1 MVKATDFLT
10 VRLFADDTSLTE
22 TGKDLDVMIQRI
34 NSEVPPIYEWLY
46 SNKLTLNFSKK
57 KYLVFPEI
65 NNYNLYPP
73 LKLADQYIEYSY
85 TVEYLGLGIY
95 CFLLWHV

>member
-46 SNKLTLNFSKK
+46 LNKLTLNFSKK
-57 KYLVFPEI
+57 KYLVFP
-65 NNYNLYPP
+65 PRQ
-73 LKLADQYIEYSY
+73 K
-85 TVEYLGLGIY
+85 
-95 CFLLWHV
+95 

>member
-10 VRLFADDTSLTE
+10 VRLFVDDTSLTE

-57 KYLVFPEI
+57 KYLVFP
-65 NNYNLYPP
+65 PRQ
-73 LKLADQYIEYSY
+73 K
-85 TVEYLGLGIY
+85 
-95 CFLLWHV
+95 

>member
-46 SNKLTLNFSKK
+46 SNKLTPNFGKK
-57 KYLVFPEI
+57 KYLVFP
-65 NNYNLYPP
+65 PRQ
-73 LKLADQYIEYSY
+73 K
-85 TVEYLGLGIY
+85 
-95 CFLLWHV
+95 

>member
-46 SNKLTLNFSKK
+46 SNKLNLNFSKK
-57 KYLVFPEI
+57 KYLVFP
-65 NNYNLYPP
+65 PRP
-73 LKLADQYIEYSY
+73 K
-85 TVEYLGLGIY
+85 
-95 CFLLWHV
+95 

>member
-34 NSEVPPIYEWLY
+34 NSEVPPIYEWL
-46 SNKLTLNFSKK
+46 
-57 KYLVFPEI
+57 
-65 NNYNLYPP
+65 
-73 LKLADQYIEYSY
+73 
-85 TVEYLGLGIY
+85 
-95 CFLLWHV
+95 